1 MDGGGRL
8 PRQID
13 AAFWQQGATALA
25 CRLFGLPALATQRA
39 GALALPPA
47 RAPVKHLPAVIR
59 NHESRA
65 LSGTVPARLSRIA
78 AMPGAAFALG
88 ALVLAAAGI
97 SGSIRGG
104 QYDAFIQSNGTPGDF
119 AARTLGFGIAA
130 VVITAD
136 NGMPNDAVLAASGV
150 TTRSSLPFVNVADVR
165 DRLKAV
171 PIVKEASVRKL
182 YPDRLVIDIEERAPF
197 ALWQKD
203 GKVVIVAAD
212 GTPIEN
218 LSDDRF
224 ANLPFVVGAGAN
236 LRAAEFAA
244 LLEGAGELR
253 GKIRA
258 GVLVAGRR
266 WELKM
271 TNDVEVKLPEIDPQ
285 GALAALAVLERDNRV
300 LEKDVVF
307 LDFRVPGRMVARLGE
322 EAAANRAAWV
332 AAHAKSAKPG
342 QT

>member
-25 CRLFGLPALATQRA
+25 CRLFGLPVLATQRA
-39 GALALPPA
+39 GALARLPG
-47 RAPVKHLPAVIR
+47 RSPVKNLPAVIR
-59 NHESRA
+59 NHARRA
-65 LSGTVPARLSRIA
+65 ASGTALARLSRIA
-78 AMPGAAFALG
+78 AMPGAALALG
-88 ALVLAAAGI
+88 ALVLGAAGTA
-97 SGSIRGG
+97 GAMRGG
-104 QYDAFIQSNGTPGDF
+104 QYDAFIQNNGTPGDF
-119 AARTLGFGIAA
+119 AARALGLGIAA

-150 TTRSSLPFVNVADVR
+150 NTRSSLPFVNVADVR

-203 GKVVIVAAD
+203 GKVVVVAAD
-212 GTPIEN
+212 GTPIEP

-224 ANLPFVVGAGAN
+224 AALPFVVGEGAN
-236 LRAAEFAA
+236 LRAAEFTA
-244 LLEGAGELR
+244 LLEAAGDLR

-266 WELKM
+266 WDLKM

-285 GALAALAVLERDNRV
+285 SALAALAVLERDNRV

-332 AAHAKSAKPG
+332 AAHSKSAKPG